1 MMSSGEKL
9 DLGGG
14 AIGAIDVRQANAA
27 KQPNPMIA
35 AAASTMRIRSLE
47 RSFLYIIS
55 LHNSMGDLGLVIVPL
70 CRSDDAQSLD
80 SIRWRSSNG

>member
-1 MMSSGEKL
+1 MSSGEKL

-47 RSFLYIIS
+47 HSFIS
-55 LHNSMGDLGLVIVPL
+55 LHNPMRDLGLVIVPL
-70 CRSDDAQSLD
+70 CRSDDVQSLD